1 MLSALELAI
10 IAILACL
17 AWWGSTGLILLVLAR
32 PEKTH
37 KRAMLVGVMFATAA
51 IFVVW
56 QTAMSTTVTAIVASF
71 LATLAIWG
79 AIEMAFLMGYVIG
92 PVRETCPPDLTTW
105 NRFKASWHALSHHEL
120 ALAGALTLLFFAT
133 RGAPNTMAFDSFAL
147 LWLMRLSTKLNIF
160 LGVRNASEE
169 LLGPRTRHLASYFR
183 KATMNPLFPVS
194 ITATT
199 LVTILLASE
208 AVTSTN
214 AASAAGATLLATF
227 AALAVVEHCFLMLPL
242 QQSALWPWPTKSET
256 PTPARSVEITSRAMK
271 T

>member
-1 MLSALELAI
+1 MLSAFELAV
-10 IAILACL
+10 IAIFACL

-32 PEKTH
+32 PERTH
-37 KRAMLVGVMFATAA
+37 KRAMRVGLLLAIAATV
-51 IFVVW
+51 VVW
-56 QTAMSTTVTAIVASF
+56 QTAASTSVAAVVASF

-92 PVRETCPPDLTTW
+92 PVREACPPGLTTW

-120 ALAGALTLLFFAT
+120 ALASALALLFFAT

-183 KATMNPLFPVS
+183 KATMNPLFPIS
-194 ITATT
+194 ITLTT
-199 LVTILLASE
+199 LATALLATE
-208 AVTSTN
+208 AVTNTN
-214 AASAAGATLLATF
+214 SASAAGATLLASF
-227 AALAVVEHCFLMLPL
+227 AALAVVEHCFLMMPL
-242 QQSALWPWPTKSET
+242 QQSALWPWPTKSEA
-256 PTPARSVEITSRAMK
+256 PTPARSVEITSRAVK